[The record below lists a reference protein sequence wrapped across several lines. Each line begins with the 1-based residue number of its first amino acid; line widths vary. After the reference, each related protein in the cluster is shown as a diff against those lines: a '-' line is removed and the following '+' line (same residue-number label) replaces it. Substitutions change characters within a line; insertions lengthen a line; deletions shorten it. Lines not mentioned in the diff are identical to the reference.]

1 MKFVLATVLFVV
13 LAQAK
18 DTEPTVKKP
27 LCSSCLITAN
37 AVKNANKNGN
47 IKNNL
52 KTACSTIT
60 KNEQMCSNA
69 VNAASI
75 YLTITPADKLCA
87 QVQLCSASSTGLLG
101 GLSSGIQGASDVAAG
116 ALGKAS
122 DVATGALGSLSS
134 ASGKASDLASGT
146 LGSLTS
152 GISSAS
158 SGLTSGL
165 GSIRKTRQTHD
176 EIQAALQD
184 LLDFFNNLDNVNHH
198 GD

>member
-1 MKFVLATVLFVV
+1 
-13 LAQAK
+13 
-18 DTEPTVKKP
+18 
-27 LCSSCLITAN
+27 
-37 AVKNANKNGN
+37 
-47 IKNNL
+47 
-52 KTACSTIT
+52 
-60 KNEQMCSNA
+60 MCSNA

-87 QVQLCSASSTGLLG
+87 QVQLCSASSSGLLG
-101 GLSSGIQGASDVAAG
+101 GLSSGIQGASDVA
-116 ALGKAS
+116 S
-122 DVATGALGSLSS
+122 GALGSLSSGKYILAFEFGFGALGALNSEASGTLGSLTSGISS